1 MSDCQSALIQLAEAQ
16 FNSTEVSFLDKS
28 TNLTS
33 DGVLMGLFTP
43 LQP

>member
-28 TNLTS
+28 MLRT
-33 DGVLMGLFTP
+33 DF
-43 LQP
+43 